1 MAAEVKA
8 EKPDLTLK
16 WLKRL
21 TADLDDDE
29 DSSDATPQSTPQKPT
44 RTREGAPALQ
54 AEASGEE
61 GQATSKKEE
70 PPQQK
75 EEDGGRVG
83 GNANKS
89 NHVEKKVR
97 RKRHRE
103 EEKDVDAVKPS
114 HKKIKGGKR
123 QLVVVAGTKRRNS
136 GVEIADGQRGHR
148 QRQLDKGE
156 VAERSRPRGSP
167 LPTRDVHNALS
178 ETQELSVDSAKSKA
192 ADFRQQRMRKLHA
205 RRLATGEHDRLSAV
219 KLKREAKKG
228 KQKRGEVVKM
238 PTVVNKEKEERGEKM
253 STVERE
259 EKVATLEM
267 EKKKERE
274 EKVASVEKAE
284 KMATQKKEKMSS
296 AEKAEKMGTLEKEKM
311 AMVEKKVKMA
321 TVEKE
326 EKMATVKKEKM
337 ATGERPE
344 KMASV
349 EQEEKMATGGK
360 PEKMATVE
368 KPEKMA
374 MVEKKVK
381 MATVEKEEKI
391 ATVEMEEKEETQK
404 METVEKEEKEDMLKI
419 EKMENV
425 EKEEKVVDHASAL
438 RAAGFKDVAV
448 SDEPVEGKHKPSPPP
463 LSRSD
468 AADSTVDHDP
478 DLEAVSE
485 TGNKAGEIES
495 KVEETTK
502 QDILLDMM
510 PIPRKSS
517 AEKFEAAPS
526 AVEFVIPK
534 RSVKT
539 SVGSTESIL
548 GVKAMR
554 AGSLGDGK
562 TLSSSIPVTIK
573 PVPSPSPKPSPT
585 FSRRPPVQIQRK
597 RTKNHV
603 PVKKSTVAPQDRA
616 LMRLARKRNSIFV
629 AAAELAAPGHSD
641 TSAKKAPVRMT
652 GYEVF
657 DIDGK
662 TLPDLIPRLSCPT
675 KREMASNRD
684 AYPAVFFGVC
694 LSVPKA
700 KGGSSPAPDDSESG
714 KCDERRMSCY
724 EELRFERPED
734 REFYQQRMYGTTFV
748 PQRLRGWTTLIVRNA
763 RFERK
768 STGIRFNQDRDRDEF
783 AAMLSKRYTFKKSVP
798 RCDIPRENWQKLM
811 RNQPGAVYLHY
822 YNREDAEQ
830 ASLFF
835 HDELGNPLELRLEY
849 RAGVVINRS
858 STPATRSVS
867 QNRSRRSGSAE
878 QFAPESSPLSS
889 QGGSARSTPSWRRER
904 QRTPRGDYRQSVL
917 KGSVVSTLPRDQE
930 IIEGG
935 KGLEE
940 GELGNSTTTDTI
952 ATDRREKIQR
962 SRSPP
967 QRQHVRNMQA
977 PQQHRESYPAG
988 LHERSRGN
996 RGFDRKRS
1004 RSRSRP
1010 RGSRG
1015 EYWGTKEGRRPR
1027 NFSPGD
1033 RSNTGPRR
1041 PVYPDDMNRYGG
1053 RGYQKEGH
1061 RGRMGGSNSR
1071 PH

>member
-274 EKVASVEKAE
+274 EKLASVEKAE

-526 AVEFVIPK
+526 AVEFLYPCHQKRVSESVSAFRIGRTICTGVI
-534 RSVKT
+534 
-539 SVGSTESIL
+539 ST
-548 GVKAMR
+548 
-554 AGSLGDGK
+554 
-562 TLSSSIPVTIK
+562 
-573 PVPSPSPKPSPT
+573 
-585 FSRRPPVQIQRK
+585 
-597 RTKNHV
+597 
-603 PVKKSTVAPQDRA
+603 
-616 LMRLARKRNSIFV
+616 FV
-629 AAAELAAPGHSD
+629 AGW
-641 TSAKKAPVRMT
+641 
-652 GYEVF
+652 
-657 DIDGK
+657 
-662 TLPDLIPRLSCPT
+662 
-675 KREMASNRD
+675 
-684 AYPAVFFGVC
+684 
-694 LSVPKA
+694 
-700 KGGSSPAPDDSESG
+700 
-714 KCDERRMSCY
+714 ER
-724 EELRFERPED
+724 
-734 REFYQQRMYGTTFV
+734 
-748 PQRLRGWTTLIVRNA
+748 A
-763 RFERK
+763 
-768 STGIRFNQDRDRDEF
+768 
-783 AAMLSKRYTFKKSVP
+783 
-798 RCDIPRENWQKLM
+798 
-811 RNQPGAVYLHY
+811 
-822 YNREDAEQ
+822 
-830 ASLFF
+830 
-835 HDELGNPLELRLEY
+835 
-849 RAGVVINRS
+849 
-858 STPATRSVS
+858 
-867 QNRSRRSGSAE
+867 
-878 QFAPESSPLSS
+878 
-889 QGGSARSTPSWRRER
+889 
-904 QRTPRGDYRQSVL
+904 
-917 KGSVVSTLPRDQE
+917 
-930 IIEGG
+930 
-935 KGLEE
+935 
-940 GELGNSTTTDTI
+940 
-952 ATDRREKIQR
+952 
-962 SRSPP
+962 
-967 QRQHVRNMQA
+967 
-977 PQQHRESYPAG
+977 
-988 LHERSRGN
+988 
-996 RGFDRKRS
+996 
-1004 RSRSRP
+1004 
-1010 RGSRG
+1010 
-1015 EYWGTKEGRRPR
+1015 
-1027 NFSPGD
+1027 
-1033 RSNTGPRR
+1033 
-1041 PVYPDDMNRYGG
+1041 
-1053 RGYQKEGH
+1053 
-1061 RGRMGGSNSR
+1061 
-1071 PH
+1071 

>member
-274 EKVASVEKAE
+274 EKLASVEKAE

-326 EKMATVKKEKM
+326 EKM
-337 ATGERPE
+337 
-344 KMASV
+344 
-349 EQEEKMATGGK
+349 
-360 PEKMATVE
+360 
-368 KPEKMA
+368 
-374 MVEKKVK
+374 
-381 MATVEKEEKI
+381 

-548 GVKAMR
+548 GLYPCHQKRVSESVSAFR
-554 AGSLGDGK
+554 IGR
-562 TLSSSIPVTIK
+562 TICTG
-573 PVPSPSPKPSPT
+573 V
-585 FSRRPPVQIQRK
+585 I
-597 RTKNHV
+597 
-603 PVKKSTVAPQDRA
+603 ST
-616 LMRLARKRNSIFV
+616 FV
-629 AAAELAAPGHSD
+629 AGW
-641 TSAKKAPVRMT
+641 
-652 GYEVF
+652 
-657 DIDGK
+657 
-662 TLPDLIPRLSCPT
+662 
-675 KREMASNRD
+675 
-684 AYPAVFFGVC
+684 
-694 LSVPKA
+694 
-700 KGGSSPAPDDSESG
+700 
-714 KCDERRMSCY
+714 ER
-724 EELRFERPED
+724 
-734 REFYQQRMYGTTFV
+734 
-748 PQRLRGWTTLIVRNA
+748 A
-763 RFERK
+763 
-768 STGIRFNQDRDRDEF
+768 
-783 AAMLSKRYTFKKSVP
+783 
-798 RCDIPRENWQKLM
+798 
-811 RNQPGAVYLHY
+811 
-822 YNREDAEQ
+822 
-830 ASLFF
+830 
-835 HDELGNPLELRLEY
+835 
-849 RAGVVINRS
+849 
-858 STPATRSVS
+858 
-867 QNRSRRSGSAE
+867 
-878 QFAPESSPLSS
+878 
-889 QGGSARSTPSWRRER
+889 
-904 QRTPRGDYRQSVL
+904 
-917 KGSVVSTLPRDQE
+917 
-930 IIEGG
+930 
-935 KGLEE
+935 
-940 GELGNSTTTDTI
+940 
-952 ATDRREKIQR
+952 
-962 SRSPP
+962 
-967 QRQHVRNMQA
+967 
-977 PQQHRESYPAG
+977 
-988 LHERSRGN
+988 
-996 RGFDRKRS
+996 
-1004 RSRSRP
+1004 
-1010 RGSRG
+1010 
-1015 EYWGTKEGRRPR
+1015 
-1027 NFSPGD
+1027 
-1033 RSNTGPRR
+1033 
-1041 PVYPDDMNRYGG
+1041 
-1053 RGYQKEGH
+1053 
-1061 RGRMGGSNSR
+1061 
-1071 PH
+1071 